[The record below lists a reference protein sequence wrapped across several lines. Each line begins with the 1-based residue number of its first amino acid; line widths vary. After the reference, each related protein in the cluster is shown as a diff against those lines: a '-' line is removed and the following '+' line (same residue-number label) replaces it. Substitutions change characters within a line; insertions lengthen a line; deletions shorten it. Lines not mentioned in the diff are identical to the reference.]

1 MFRLP
6 FFGKK
11 EYKIEPCVLV
21 ILDGFGLA
29 PPSAGNA
36 ITLAKTPNYDRYL
49 KIFPHGELIASG
61 ESVGLPANEV
71 GNTEVGHLTLGGG
84 RVILQDLKRINL
96 SIEKG
101 TFFDN
106 KAFLEG
112 AEHVKKHSSKMHIL
126 GLVSTGNVHSSLEHL
141 FALLQFCK
149 KEDLKEVYLHLFTDG
164 RDAPPKQGVE
174 VIEQIESHLAMIK
187 VGKIA
192 TIAGRYYAMDRDRRW
207 DRTAKA
213 YKAIVLGHAI
223 QTFSSLDAVKGAYIR
238 GQTDEFIEPTIIA
251 DKNGPIATIADN
263 DCVIFFN
270 YRIDRPRQL
279 TMAFVIPNFENLKE
293 FDFGYDPDTNIK
305 EGQVSVGT
313 TFERE
318 KVPKNLFF
326 VTMTEYHKA
335 LPVSAVAFGPEVI
348 QNTLSDV
355 IANANLRQLHMS
367 ESEKERFVTYYFDGL
382 REKPLAGEDFQIVP
396 SSKVPTYDK
405 KPEMSLPKLVAEFKK
420 QLSRDLYHFVVI
432 NFANPDM
439 VAHTGNLE
447 ASVVA
452 IEFVDKYLGELVQA
466 VLAQNGHVVISA
478 DHGNAEELTT
488 FPSTTYF
495 YTTSKGTINTDH
507 SNNPVPV
514 VIASKMLQGNAVNFQ
529 KGALADVAPTI
540 LNLMGLSVPPQMT
553 GNNLLKDFMSNAQ
566 SKAGSQVVKPP
577 QEQRPG
583 ASF

>member
-1 MFRLP
+1 MFKLP

-11 EYKIEPCVLV
+11 EFKIEPCVLV

-29 PPSAGNA
+29 PPSQGNA

-101 TFFDN
+101 MFFDN
-106 KAFLEG
+106 KAFLAG
-112 AEHVKKHSSKMHIL
+112 TNHVKENNSKMHIM
-126 GLVSTGNVHSSLEHL
+126 GLVSSGNVHSSLEHL
-141 FALLQFCK
+141 YALIQFCK
-149 KEDLKEVYLHLFTDG
+149 KEDVKEVYLHLFTDG

-174 VIEQIESHLAMIK
+174 IIEQIESHLAMVR

-192 TIAGRYYAMDRDRRW
+192 SIAGRYYAMDRDRRW

-213 YKAIVLGHAI
+213 YKALVLGHAI
-223 QTFSSLDAVKGAYIR
+223 QTFSSIDAVKGAYIR

-251 DKNGPIATIADN
+251 DKEGPIATIDDN

-279 TMAFVIPNFENLKE
+279 SMAFCLPNFENLRE

-305 EGQVSVGT
+305 EGQLSVGT

-326 VTMTEYHKA
+326 VTMTEYHKT
-335 LPVSAVAFGPEVI
+335 LPVSDIAFGAEEIESP
-348 QNTLSDV
+348 LSV
-355 IANANLRQLHMS
+355 VLSKAGLRQMHMS
-367 ESEKERFVTYYFDGL
+367 ESEKERFVTYYFNGM
-382 REKPLAGEDFQIVP
+382 REKASEGEDSQIIP
-396 SSKVPTYDK
+396 SPKIPTYDK
-405 KPEMSLPKLVAEFKK
+405 KPEMSLAKLAAEFKK
-420 QLSRDLYHFVVI
+420 QLAKDIYHFVVI

-452 IEFVDKYLGELVQA
+452 VEVVDKYLGELVQA
-466 VLAQNGHVVISA
+466 VLAQNGHVIITA
-478 DHGNAEELTT
+478 DHGNAEELMT
-488 FPSTTYF
+488 FPTTTYF
-495 YTTSKGTINTDH
+495 YTTSKGSVNTDH

-514 VIASKMLQGNAVNFQ
+514 IIASKMFQGSSVNLPN
-529 KGALADVAPTI
+529 GALADVAPTV
-540 LNLMGLSVPPQMT
+540 LNLLGLSIPQEMT
-553 GNNLLKDFMSNAQ
+553 GKNLLESLMPKAQ
-566 SKAGSQVVKPP
+566 NQTNSQV
-577 QEQRPG
+577 
-583 ASF
+583 SNLNH